1 MDNIFKLIKK
11 QFNGALTPNE
21 EQELQA
27 WYNNNANN
35 QRTYT
40 CYYATLKLFR
50 IKQKEKHFTAR
61 VIPAYNRIYK
71 ITRQKEYTISRKHSI
86 AWIGYVAIVLLTF
99 GVGYLL
105 KSTGENSWDNSMQ
118 SIEIAY
124 GSKSLVT
131 LPDGTQV
138 WLNSGSKL
146 EYPGSFGRSNRNVTL
161 KGEAYFEVEGSLAVE
176 NNKNS
181 KANILLK
188 PNQQAVINQKSERT
202 QVRNV
207 IASNYVM
214 WTTSHSKSAALSPT
228 DNAKAPAATCL
239 PKAAARN
246 ILFFD
251 EEPLSQIVNDLER
264 AFNVHIVIEDKTLRE
279 KHFYGDFC
287 NEETITD
294 ILKIIAE
301 KNSLYYTIKGDT
313 IQIMKKNEIR
323 NRVN

>member
-86 AWIGYVAIVLLTF
+86 AWIGYVAIVLLAF

-161 KGEAYFEVEGSLAVE
+161 KGEAYFEVSK
-176 NNKNS
+176 NKELPFRVS
-181 KANILLK
+181 SGKIAIHVLE
-188 PNQQAVINQKSERT
+188 PNLT
-202 QVRNV
+202 
-207 IASNYVM
+207 
-214 WTTSHSKSAALSPT
+214 
-228 DNAKAPAATCL
+228 
-239 PKAAARN
+239 
-246 ILFFD
+246 
-251 EEPLSQIVNDLER
+251 
-264 AFNVHIVIEDKTLRE
+264 
-279 KHFYGDFC
+279 
-287 NEETITD
+287 
-294 ILKIIAE
+294 
-301 KNSLYYTIKGDT
+301 
-313 IQIMKKNEIR
+313 
-323 NRVN
+323 